1 MFAICVIIF
10 DAYFL
15 FHTTT
20 CFYSFEKCHSS
31 APTRGLYYTKE
42 RFNDIKLP
50 LIRGQLAAAS
60 LMFVLCLIFIIIY
73 IKTAV
78 QVGQPKTA
86 PSTHL
91 QTEYQRPE
99 VPTGPDGMI
108 TPPRAENV
116 RAQRAGS
123 PLYYRPTI
131 VVDNGD
137 GRTNDLQC
145 PICRTTM
152 AVTVRKK
159 TPLNL

>member
-1 MFAICVIIF
+1 MFAICVIVF

-15 FHTTT
+15 VHTTT
-20 CFYSFEKCHSS
+20 CFYSYAKCHSS

-42 RFNDIKLP
+42 RFDDIKLP

-60 LMFVLCLIFIIIY
+60 LMFVFCLIFIIIY

-78 QVGQPKTA
+78 QASQAKTA
-86 PSTHL
+86 PSTDS
-91 QTEYQRPE
+91 QIENSSPA

-108 TPPRAENV
+108 TAPPFTNV
-116 RAQRAGS
+116 RAQRVGS
-123 PLYYRPTI
+123 PLYHRPAI

-145 PICRTTM
+145 PTCSTTM

-159 TPLNL
+159 TSYNL